1 MFHPNRRGRQ
11 AFTMVEIMTAV
22 AITTLI
28 VFTLVSMFNTS
39 TKALL
44 MGIKQKD
51 VWESARATFGL
62 ISMDVEKVTVGG
74 YATVGNVTEPRISMV
89 SFGAPAADSISP
101 LPDGTLIENRL
112 QDVYLLSKE
121 GSRWELDIYRVI
133 RENVNVGV
141 GTLYR
146 YHAEYPTFALLSSE
160 NLPIDYSPI
169 SPTANSNP
177 FKLSNSDFVAQ
188 SSRMVDGVVRLR
200 MVAYDNNGRALYP
213 TNAPGL
219 EYSITGFS
227 FEFGGETLPASVDL
241 ELFVMEPDRI
251 NEFRAQSGDIAKQLY
266 LQNHIG
272 SVQMFRTRIPIR
284 KDVPQLQ

>member
-1 MFHPNRRGRQ
+1 MFYPNRRGRQ

-51 VWESARATFGL
+51 VWEAARATFGM
-62 ISMDVEKVTVGG
+62 ISRDVEKVTVGG

-89 SFGAPAADSISP
+89 SFGAPMQDSITP

-121 GSRWELDIYRVI
+121 GSRWELDIYRLI

-141 GTLYR
+141 ATLYR
-146 YHAEYPTFALLSSE
+146 FHTNYSTFNLLSTE

-169 SPTANSNP
+169 SPTANPNP
-177 FKLSNSDFVAQ
+177 FKWSNNEFVANA
-188 SSRMVDGVVRLR
+188 SRMVDGVVRLQ
-200 MVAYDNNGRALYP
+200 MIAYDNNGRALYP
-213 TNAPGL
+213 TNALGL

-227 FEFGGETLPASVDL
+227 FEFGGETLPAAVDL
-241 ELFVMEPDRI
+241 EFFVIEPDRI

-272 SVQMFRTRIPIR
+272 NVQMFRTRIPIR